1 MRCIGLDIGSSS
13 IKGGILDLETGKVT
27 HTERTAFPEPVAG
40 LPAGFHEIPV
50 GAVAQATR
58 ALLDG
63 LLHRA
68 PDARQIRVS
77 SQMGGV
83 VLLDERGEP
92 LTNYLS
98 WRDQRAL
105 LPAAGSG
112 RAAIDALRASW
123 TDAQFVQLGKELK
136 PGSTT
141 ALLGWLAANGNLRR
155 PSTPVTI
162 GDYVVAALCRT
173 PARMHRTHAIGLI
186 DLRSGDWHREAFAAA
201 GLDGLDW
208 PDLAGDAEV
217 VGHYEHGGRRL
228 EGFAAI
234 GDQQAAL
241 FGIDLDPA
249 ELSINCSTGSQV
261 SVITPLFQPG
271 DCQSRCWFGGRFLNT
286 VTHIPAGRSLTVLE
300 ALLTELPRAA
310 GVDVGNSW
318 RLIAATTENAS
329 AGGLVCD
336 LGFFASAMGDRGRIE
351 GITTENLTVG
361 NLFCAA
367 FDFMADSYLECSRR
381 LAAIPA
387 WNRLAVSGGLVQAF
401 PALRRRLSGRFDLPM
416 RDVTEQEE
424 TLVGLLKLAQAG
436 AGSPAAPGG
445 GGTVAR

>member
-13 IKGGILDLETGKVT
+13 IKGGILDLETGQVA
-27 HTERTAFPEPVAG
+27 HTERAAFPEPVAG
-40 LPAGFHEIPV
+40 LPAGFHEIPAA
-50 GAVAQATR
+50 AVAQAAR
-58 ALLDG
+58 ALLDR

-68 PDARQIRVS
+68 PDARQLRVS

-83 VLLDERGEP
+83 VLLDERGDP

-105 LPAAGSG
+105 LPAADTAGSWL
-112 RAAIDALRASW
+112 DALRAGW
-123 TDAQFVQLGKELK
+123 TDTQFERLGKELK

-141 ALLGWLAANGNLRR
+141 ALLAWLAAHDRLPR
-155 PSTPVTI
+155 PAMPVTI
-162 GDYVVAALCRT
+162 GDYVVAALCRA

-186 DLRSGDWHREAFAAA
+186 DLGSGDWHHQAFAAA

-208 PDLAGDAEV
+208 PRLADEAEV
-217 VGHYEHGGRRL
+217 VGHCAHARGSL
-228 EGFAAI
+228 AGFAAI

-261 SVITPLFQPG
+261 SVITAQFQPG

-310 GVDVGNSW
+310 GVDVANSW
-318 RLIAATTENAS
+318 RLIAAATENAGG
-329 AGGLVCD
+329 GGLRCD

-381 LAAIPA
+381 LGATPR

-401 PALRRRLSGRFDLPM
+401 PALRRRLADRFAMPM
-416 RDVTEQEE
+416 RETTEQEE
-424 TLVGLLKLAQAG
+424 TLVGLLKLARAH
-436 AGSPAAPGG
+436 AAN
-445 GGTVAR
+445 